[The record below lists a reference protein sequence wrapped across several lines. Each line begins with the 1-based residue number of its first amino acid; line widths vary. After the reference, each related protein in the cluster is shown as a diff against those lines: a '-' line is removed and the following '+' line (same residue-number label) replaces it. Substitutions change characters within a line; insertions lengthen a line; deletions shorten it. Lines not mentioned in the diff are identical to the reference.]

1 MSTPTATIA
10 EAKAIL
16 ELTNNDL
23 LAALSVAQRQ
33 LDVIYTRAQ
42 VLLSLAGMV
51 VTVTGFSGRL
61 IAGSSPLA
69 QVFLVAGLFVS
80 LTSAIWVFLRVM
92 RVRWVTVM
100 VAEHPK
106 TALEQA
112 LQRRDSKTRA
122 YAIGGTILCIGLI
135 LYCIAIA
142 LMLLDPVTIQ
152 GPVR

>member
-1 MSTPTATIA
+1 MSIPATTLA

-23 LAALSVAQRQ
+23 LTALNVAQKQ

-61 IAGSSPLA
+61 IAGSSLMA
-69 QVFLVAGLFVS
+69 QIFLVAGLFVS
-80 LTSAIWVFLRVM
+80 LSSAIWVFLRVM
-92 RVRWVTVM
+92 RVRWVTAM
-100 VAEHPK
+100 VAEDK
-106 TALEQA
+106 ENALVQA
-112 LQRRDSKTRA
+112 LQRRDNKTRA
-122 YAIGGTILCIGLI
+122 YAVGGTILCIGLV
-135 LYCIAIA
+135 LYCISIA
-142 LMLLDPVTIQ
+142 LMLVDPVSVV